1 MFVKEYSFQLKR
13 KWSKLC
19 QSLHRSK
26 QNGDLF
32 SMGKNCY
39 SSFSSSPTPHQYWW
53 PSYNYNRAF
62 SETKPISFA
71 SNNASLLKPIDY
83 QNQINSVPKFRRQQ
97 SCHIEFNF
105 STYSKKNEDQDEKDK
120 EAKITLALGSSLF
133 SDPDGLNPTQQL
145 QTKCDNNSN
154 GRISEE
160 LLKEIVPWQSKN
172 VPGILE
178 VLRESSETMK
188 NKNIWLIFH
197 GNDSI
202 GKRKLAL
209 GIAEKVLGSTD
220 FFLGIDLIRQRD
232 KCSEVV
238 ENAMRKHGRLVVLL
252 ENIEFADTEFL
263 KFLVHGWKSEKFGS
277 GRVIFILSK
286 LDSTTNCSRE
296 EIRGEK
302 RDSVIEMKLVMD
314 NIFPRTHLCSDHKR
328 KIEWDD
334 FTGKK
339 KLTKHVNSN
348 ILDLNVKAEEELS
361 SITTATADIITRN
374 HHLGFLDLIENRF
387 LLNREPKD
395 DNYIKDLILSKIEG
409 SFEKVFGNDDKKQ
422 SCCFSVEE
430 NVLEKLVMCYGS
442 FLDSL
447 FEKWLKDIFQ
457 TSLSRINGRM
467 EEGIVNT
474 VVVKLCLGS
483 NNKNGDDLKKKK
495 EEEEGFM
502 GSCLPKNV
510 VVCLS

>member
-39 SSFSSSPTPHQYWW
+39 SPQQYWW
-53 PSYNYNRAF
+53 PSYNYNRPF

-71 SNNASLLKPIDY
+71 SNNAS
-83 QNQINSVPKFRRQQ
+83 SVPNFRRQQPQ

-105 STYSKKNEDQDEKDK
+105 STYPEDQEEKDK

-133 SDPDGLNPTQQL
+133 SDPDCLNPTRQL
-145 QTKCDNNSN
+145 QTKCDDNNNSS

-172 VPGILE
+172 IPGILE
-178 VLRESSETMK
+178 VLRESSSSETTK
-188 NKNIWLIFH
+188 HNNVWLIFH

-232 KCSEVV
+232 KCSEVL

-252 ENIEFADTEFL
+252 ENMEFADTEFL
-263 KFLVHGWKSEKFGS
+263 QFLVDGWKSEKFGS

-286 LDSTTNCSRE
+286 LDSATNCSRE

-302 RDSVIEMKLVMD
+302 MDSVIEMKLVID
-314 NIFPRTHLCSDHKR
+314 NIFLRTHLFWSDHKR
-328 KIEWDD
+328 KIEWD

-339 KLTKHVNSN
+339 KLTKQVSSN
-348 ILDLNVKAEEELS
+348 ILDLNVKAAEEELS
-361 SITTATADIITRN
+361 SITAATDVITRN

-409 SFEKVFGNDDKKQ
+409 SFEKAFGNDDKKQ

-430 NVLEKLVMCYGS
+430 NVLEKLVLCYGS

-447 FEKWLKDIFQ
+447 FEKWLKDVFQ

-474 VVVKLCLGS
+474 VAVKLCLGS
-483 NNKNGDDLKKKK
+483 NNKNGDDLMRKKKK
-495 EEEEGFM
+495 EEEEEEEGFM

-510 VVCLS
+510 EVCLS